1 MRLALRKCICCW
13 LASSQSPVLLC
24 ICLRPSRAPA
34 VQVGAAVDSAWSK
47 DEALEKAARAK
58 ATSPTQWYVAD
69 NLADHTR
76 FFVIQGSET
85 LDHWRVNLTF
95 DPVEFEDPSLG
106 VKVHRG
112 VYAAAEALYDRFL
125 PLVREHLLSS
135 PYAKIVFTVWAPLG
149 LNAWTGR
156 GQCGDHMMVDH
167 NRDGCLPEQP
177 LGLPCSSLQTPAA
190 CSNRFQCRARLQIV
204 LHKSCGHARLQPQP
218 SAQALPC
225 QQADQLWVMMSCSLT
240 NKVSLCAGALLGR
253 LPGLPAHAHVRAP
266 QGHPAPQHWARLHFW
281 CPCRLC

>member
-1 MRLALRKCICCW
+1 M
-13 LASSQSPVLLC
+13 
-24 ICLRPSRAPA
+24 
-34 VQVGAAVDSAWSK
+34 DSAWSK
-47 DEALEKAARAK
+47 DEPLEKAARAK

-135 PYAKIVFTVWAPLG
+135 PYAKVVFTV
-149 LNAWTGR
+149 
-156 GQCGDHMMVDH
+156 C
-167 NRDGCLPEQP
+167 
-177 LGLPCSSLQTPAA
+177 
-190 CSNRFQCRARLQIV
+190 
-204 LHKSCGHARLQPQP
+204 
-218 SAQALPC
+218 ALPGVAA
-225 QQADQLWVMMSCSLT
+225 QRVQD
-240 NKVSLCAGALLGR
+240 LCGGGWDR
-253 LPGLPAHAHVRAP
+253 
-266 QGHPAPQHWARLHFW
+266 
-281 CPCRLC
+281 CISIDT